1 MLSHSAR
8 VQARQ
13 PERLGLGQT
22 PEAASGCPI
31 AFQQRPQV
39 VAQPE
44 RRAAHRPQPRKA
56 PRPAAHMREV
66 AQQHIAQQRAPELPA
81 HGIGAVAQKVGQ
93 LQGLLDLLEEALD
106 LPAAPVEFGHAARG
120 PREVVGE
127 ENHLPLPAIHLHP
140 GHHAPQPP
148 GIIPAAVETREHHLI
163 VAHDPAL
170 RLFEPPPD
178 HAAGHALLGARDP
191 EDPALLEAEEMLEIH
206 VSLVEEHHL
215 ARSDAGAQLSRAPG
229 VILAR
234 RVDDGKARQLA
245 AQIQA
250 QMALG
255 RRLAP
260 AMPGPVQARGH
271 QFDGR
276 GIHHMDGRLEAMRQA
291 PATPA
296 TPGKSRAEP
305 LQMREHLPKK
315 PLPQLRR
322 PALIGVGKIIAAGR
336 RRPAHRRERRG
347 VQPQTVG
354 DIVETERVR
363 ELRKEQRRAVAPR
376 AESAAERR
384 CTRLPRQLRHE
395 MVGDEIA
402 NRPQHGKLTADWRG
416 GVVLFF
422 HTGDVRRKIS
432 PASVHFHP
440 LLWDGCVFKKR
451 ITWLVLILLI
461 VTIIGAINGAVI
473 GYAQVPSFA
482 LTLGTLAIL
491 QTAALVVSG
500 ADTIYVSENRELVS
514 TLFEKQI
521 FNAPLTFWIG
531 IVAAFI
537 LWAVLRY
544 TILGQ
549 NMTAMGKNEL
559 GATLSAVPTRR
570 VRIIAYAL
578 SGFMGGLAGLSIVAQ
593 AGSASASGLGSDLLL
608 PGIAAALIGGTSIS
622 GGQTNPLNVVF
633 GGLTVGFVPIAIQA
647 MGLGAQA
654 QSLVYGIF
662 IIVVVALT
670 TVRSRSSVIK

>member
-1 MLSHSAR
+1 MTDVTGNTVENANKSGISESEAVVVRFGQNISWSAFAPPLVFVAML
-8 VQARQ
+8 
-13 PERLGLGQT
+13 LGVSVLNSNYLGPLGISIATATAAPIMFLALGQSMVLHIGSIDLSN
-22 PEAASGCPI
+22 AAI
-31 AFQQRPQV
+31 
-39 VAQPE
+39 
-44 RRAAHRPQPRKA
+44 
-56 PRPAAHMREV
+56 
-66 AQQHIAQQRAPELPA
+66 
-81 HGIGAVAQKVGQ
+81 
-93 LQGLLDLLEEALD
+93 
-106 LPAAPVEFGHAARG
+106 
-120 PREVVGE
+120 
-127 ENHLPLPAIHLHP
+127 
-140 GHHAPQPP
+140 
-148 GIIPAAVETREHHLI
+148 
-163 VAHDPAL
+163 
-170 RLFEPPPD
+170 
-178 HAAGHALLGARDP
+178 ALLGTLVL
-191 EDPALLEAEEMLEIH
+191 AL
-206 VSLVEEHHL
+206 
-215 ARSDAGAQLSRAPG
+215 
-229 VILAR
+229 
-234 RVDDGKARQLA
+234 
-245 AQIQA
+245 
-250 QMALG
+250 AL
-255 RRLAP
+255 P
-260 AMPGPVQARGH
+260 
-271 QFDGR
+271 
-276 GIHHMDGRLEAMRQA
+276 
-291 PATPA
+291 
-296 TPGKSRAEP
+296 P
-305 LQMREHLPKK
+305 L
-315 PLPQLRR
+315 
-322 PALIGVGKIIAAGR
+322 GVGAF
-336 RRPAHRRERRG
+336 
-347 VQPQTVG
+347 V
-354 DIVETERVR
+354 
-363 ELRKEQRRAVAPR
+363 
-376 AESAAERR
+376 
-384 CTRLPRQLRHE
+384 
-395 MVGDEIA
+395 
-402 NRPQHGKLTADWRG
+402 
-416 GVVLFF
+416 
-422 HTGDVRRKIS
+422 
-432 PASVHFHP
+432 
-440 LLWDGCVFKKR
+440 
-451 ITWLVLILLI
+451 LVLLL